1 MKNIPRAIGAA
12 ALLLACLS
20 LGCGGG
26 NPLAPANV
34 SGSVTYKGK
43 PVPAGTVQYFTSDG
57 VAYASPI
64 AKDGTYSITDLPVGD
79 MVVVVE
85 TKSATEQTIKKDK
98 DTDRRMGSVQSR
110 PGSNEAGSAASAAT
124 AVEAPVYM
132 MIPEKYEKKA
142 TSPLTYTTKQG
153 RNVNNIELTD

>member
-1 MKNIPRAIGAA
+1 MNLPRSIGAG

-26 NPLAPANV
+26 NPLAPANI

-43 PVPAGTVQYFTSDG
+43 AVPAGTVQYVTSDG
-57 VAYASPI
+57 VAYSSPI

-85 TKSATEQTIKKDK
+85 TKSAKEQAVKKDK
-98 DTDRRMGSVQSR
+98 DLERRMGSVQSR
-110 PGSNEAGSAASAAT
+110 PGSNEPGSAASAAA

-132 MIPEKYEKKA
+132 MIPEKYEKKE
-142 TSPLTYTTKQG
+142 TSPLTFPVKAG
-153 RNVNNIELTD
+153 RNVNPIELID